1 MPIIKGT
8 VTSSGT
14 GANTTVGTVATGL
27 TVDGRVG
34 WNITRFAVFFSNMY
48 IQVPGDMEHDVYLQT
63 IATLTTSDSD
73 DVIARCSFGTAITGA
88 ADVGFQCFP
97 ENEVVLFEPR
107 LTVQDSIYVLSRNVV
122 GSTTAPVIYYE
133 INYEVVKLTD
143 LELLRLLVGG
153 A

>member
-1 MPIIKGT
+1 
-8 VTSSGT
+8 
-14 GANTTVGTVATGL
+14 
-27 TVDGRVG
+27 
-34 WNITRFAVFFSNMY
+34 MY